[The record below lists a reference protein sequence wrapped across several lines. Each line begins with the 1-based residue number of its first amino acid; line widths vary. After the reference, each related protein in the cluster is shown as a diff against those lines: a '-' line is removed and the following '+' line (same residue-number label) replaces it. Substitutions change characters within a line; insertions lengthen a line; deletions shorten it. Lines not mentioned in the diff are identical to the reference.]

1 MQTLR
6 TDTATKAKP
15 NMSARPS
22 VQPSTRT
29 WPVREVQGQ
38 MGSRLISSEHQLR
51 VPSGSQEDPEHK
63 RAEEG
68 APRTTPPLTTE
79 ALVARGESL
88 NHLRRRVV
96 ASISR
101 SACPASSST
110 LGSSEE
116 EEGLRRRMD
125 KYLLHPEYYK
135 SVRGEDGE
143 EPVPAL
149 GSRPRTDLGSCRYSG
164 PSSDMAK
171 TASLPRRHE
180 YPRACCPTPR
190 APEVRPTYVEETHHP
205 GPTYGTLDRTAEL
218 LARLLSGLE
227 DPNVTALSEAVK
239 AKLGTTE
246 PLPKPELSPA
256 SPGLSTL
263 ADDLKRSRVSRLLP
277 KVTCPSPFHPRAR
290 TLPMAELRDDPVT
303 ETEKRRLAAPAPL
316 AGRAPPPFRTNL
328 RGREEWQTNHSTCAR
343 VTDEQRKHSLRF
355 TTIAE

>member
-6 TDTATKAKP
+6 TDTAAKAKP

-22 VQPSTRT
+22 VQLSTRT

-51 VPSGSQEDPEHK
+51 VPSGSQEDPGHK

-68 APRTTPPLTTE
+68 ALRTTPPLTTE

-88 NHLRRRVV
+88 NHLCRRVV

-125 KYLLHPEYYK
+125 EYLLHPEYYK

-164 PSSDMAK
+164 PSSDMAE

-190 APEVRPTYVEETHHP
+190 APEVRPTYIEETHHP

-218 LARLLSGLE
+218 LARLLYGSE

-246 PLPKPELSPA
+246 PLPKPELSSA
-256 SPGLSTL
+256 SPGPSTL

-277 KVTCPSPFHPRAR
+277 KVTFPSPFHPRAR

-303 ETEKRRLAAPAPL
+303 ETEKRRLTAPAPL

-328 RGREEWQTNHSTCAR
+328 RGWEEWQTNCPG
-343 VTDEQRKHSLRF
+343 KHP
-355 TTIAE
+355 AKAAGV